1 MLKKIKLMQNTFV
14 NEKNTKSQLI
24 KFILK
29 SDKLSMGN
37 KVKIFEKKFSRI
49 INKKYTTMVN
59 SGSSA
64 NLVLLQALKNLNI
77 IKTNDKIAISAVT
90 WSTSVMPIIQLG
102 LNPIPVDINLNTFN
116 CNYENFQK
124 VINKNNIKIFFI
136 TNAMGF
142 CDNLDRIR
150 TLCKKK
156 KIILL
161 EDNCESLGS
170 EYKNKKLGS
179 FGLASTHSF
188 FVGHHISSIEGG
200 SISTNSKKLDNMI
213 KIVRAHGWSRS
224 LDLKSQKYY
233 LKKFKTNQFYKL
245 YTFYDLAF
253 NVRPTDLNG
262 LLGTNQLGYLKKI
275 IKQRENNFYKIYQE
289 YLKNKNFIPYKLNN
303 MNLISN
309 FAFPIICKN
318 KVILKK
324 YLKIF
329 SKLNIETRPFIGGNI
344 TKQPFFRKYIK
355 KKYYLPNADIIHNYC
370 FYCPNNFDLSKE
382 NIDRI
387 ILGIKS

>member
-14 NEKNTKSQLI
+14 SERNTKSELI

-29 SDKLSMGN
+29 SDKLSMGHQ
-37 KVKIFEKKFSRI
+37 VKIFEKKFSKI
-49 INKKYTTMVN
+49 VNQKYSTMVN

-64 NLVLLQALKNLNI
+64 NLVLLQALKNLGI
-77 IKTNDKIAISAVT
+77 IKANDKIAISAVT

-116 CNYENFQK
+116 CSSENFQK
-124 VINKNNIKIFFI
+124 IINKNNIKVFFI

-142 CDNLDRIR
+142 CDDIDKIR
-150 TLCKKK
+150 VICKKR
-156 KIILL
+156 KIVLL

-170 EYKNKKLGS
+170 EYKNRKLGS
-179 FGLASTHSF
+179 FSLASTHSF

-200 SISTNSKKLDNMI
+200 SISTNSKQLDDMI
-213 KIVRAHGWSRS
+213 KIVRAHGWSRN
-224 LDLKSQKYY
+224 LNLRSQKYY
-233 LKKFKTNQFYKL
+233 FKKFKTNQFYKL

-253 NVRPTDLNG
+253 NVRPTDING
-262 LLGTNQLGYLKKI
+262 LLGASQLKHLKKI
-275 IKQRENNFYKIYQE
+275 INRREKNFYKIYKE
-289 YLKNKNFIPYKLNN
+289 YLKNKDFIPYKLSN

-309 FAFPIICKN
+309 FAFPVICKN
-318 KVILKK
+318 QIILKK

-344 TKQPFFRKYIK
+344 TKQPFFKKYIK
-355 KKYYLPNADIIHNYC
+355 KKYYLPNADIIHNNC

-382 NIDRI
+382 NINRI

>member
-1 MLKKIKLMQNTFV
+1 MLKKIKLMENTFV
-14 NEKNTKSQLI
+14 NERDTKSRLI
-24 KFILK
+24 KFLLE
-29 SDKLSMGN
+29 SNKLSMG
-37 KVKIFEKKFSRI
+37 KQVKLFEKKFSKV
-49 INKKYTTMVN
+49 INLKYTTMVN

-102 LNPIPVDINLNTFN
+102 FKPIPVDINLNTFN
-116 CNYENFQK
+116 CSYENFHK
-124 VINKNNIKIFFI
+124 VINKNNIKVFFI

-142 CDNLDRIR
+142 CDQIEKIRI
-150 TLCKKK
+150 LCKKK

-200 SISTNSKKLDNMI
+200 SISTNSKELDNMI

-224 LDLKSQKYY
+224 LDLKSQRYY
-233 LKKFKTNQFYKL
+233 IKKFKTKKFYKL

-253 NVRPTDLNG
+253 NVRPTDING
-262 LLGTNQLGYLKKI
+262 FLGANQLSYLKKI
-275 IKQRENNFYKIYQE
+275 INKRERNFYKIYNE
-289 YLKNKNFIPYKLNN
+289 YNKNKNFISYNLNK

-309 FAFPIICKN
+309 FAFPIICKD

-344 TKQPFFRKYIK
+344 TKQPFFKKYIK
-355 KKYYLPNADIIHNYC
+355 KKYYLPNADIIHNNC
-370 FYCPNNFDLSKE
+370 FYCPNNFDLSEE
-382 NIDRI
+382 NINRI
-387 ILGIKS
+387 ILGMRS